1 MNPRR
6 SFTAVLAAGA
16 LLVSACSPV
25 GSGTEA
31 SATPR
36 PDALRVVATTT
47 VLGDFVQQVGGEDVS
62 VHSLVPKGGEVHT
75 FDPSPS
81 DATAV
86 ADAQLLVMN
95 GLGLDEWLGD
105 IAVDAGASDI
115 PVVELA
121 EDLEGVTYLA
131 GEAHEEGEEHE
142 DEEGGHAGEEF
153 NPHLW
158 LNIDYAILYVERV
171 TDTLAETDP
180 DHADAYRARSA
191 EYLADLRDLDG
202 WTREQMGTIA
212 DEHRRVIS
220 FHEAFPYFAEAYGL
234 EIIGTVV
241 EAPGQDPSAGEVAA
255 LIDAIG
261 SEGASAIFTEAQFPT
276 TAAERISDETGV
288 AIVGSLYTDSL
299 GDPPVDTYAGMM
311 RFNVEQVVEALQ

>member
-1 MNPRR
+1 MPLRR
-6 SFTAVLAAGA
+6 TSTSTAVAALVIALAACTGA
-16 LLVSACSPV
+16 GLGTAASPP
-25 GSGTEA
+25 
-31 SATPR
+31 PR

-86 ADAQLLVMN
+86 ADAELLVMN

-105 IAVDAGASDI
+105 LATDAGAAEI

-121 EDLEGVTYLA
+121 EDLEGVAYLA
-131 GEAHEEGEEHE
+131 GDAH
-142 DEEGGHAGEEF
+142 DEEGAGHAGEEF

-158 LNIDYAILYVERV
+158 LNIEYAILYVERL

-191 EYLADLRDLDG
+191 DYVAQLQDLDA
-202 WTREQMGTIA
+202 WVREQMGA
-212 DEHRRVIS
+212 VPDDHRRVIS
-220 FHEAFPYFAEAYGL
+220 FHEAFPYFADAYGL
-234 EIIGTVV
+234 EIVGTVV

-261 SEGASAIFTEAQFPT
+261 AEGVSAIFAEAQFPT

-288 AIVGSLYTDSL
+288 EIVGSLYTDSV

-311 RFNVEQVVEALQ
+311 RWNVEQVVAALQ

>member
-1 MNPRR
+1 M
-6 SFTAVLAAGA
+6 SFGRTTPTTLLVAGA
-16 LLVSACSPV
+16 LLLASCS
-25 GSGTEA
+25 G
-31 SATPR
+31 SATGGSPSPR

-47 VLGDFVQQVGGEDVS
+47 VLGDLVQQVGGEDVS

-105 IAVDAGASDI
+105 IATDAGASDI

-121 EDLEGVTYLA
+121 EDLEDVTYLV
-131 GEAHEEGEEHE
+131 GEAYEQGEEHQE
-142 DEEGGHAGEEF
+142 EEGGHAGEEF

-158 LNIDYAILYVERV
+158 LNVGYAILYVERL
-171 TDTLAETDP
+171 TDTLAEIDP
-180 DHADAYRARSA
+180 DSADAYRARSA
-191 EYLADLRDLDG
+191 EYVSELEALDAETRD
-202 WTREQMGTIA
+202 QMGTIP
-212 DEHRRVIS
+212 DEKRRVIS

-255 LIDAIG
+255 LIDAIE

-276 TAAERISDETGV
+276 TAAERISDETGI

-299 GDPPVDTYAGMM
+299 GDPPADSYAGMM
-311 RFNVEQVVEALQ
+311 RRNVEQVVAALQ